1 MLPFFLVF
9 SVFSV
14 LPSSLFSSLFSSLLI
29 CFFSSLFSSFCSVG
43 EAREEVMM
51 DFAVNL

>member
-14 LPSSLFSSLFSSLLI
+14 LPSSLFSSLLI